1 MPTIDQLILTP
12 YFQGDPLFPPRLAR
26 SCVAR
31 TRAGKSPLVI
41 LHDGGEEV
49 TRYLESKGYDTEQ
62 PVGLTDEDQIEID
75 RLVRGENRRL
85 TAMLND
91 EGVAATGMMPDD
103 RGIMAL
109 EDDGVR
115 MLRIERIANLVS
127 TKVHVVLGSS
137 FSRGLAVPKQI
148 ATEALC
154 LAVHD
159 VVSSGMCVRLVQRPR
174 ERADRIREV
183 SVADLAQI

>member
-31 TRAGKSPLVI
+31 TRAGKNPLVI

-49 TRYLESKGYDTEQ
+49 TRFLESKGYDTEQ
-62 PVGLTDEDQIEID
+62 PVGLTDEDHIEID
-75 RLVRGENRRL
+75 RLVRGENRRI

-109 EDDGVR
+109 ADGGVR
-115 MLRIERIANLVS
+115 VLRIERIANLVS
-127 TKVHVVLGSS
+127 TKVHVVIGNS

-154 LAVHD
+154 LAVED
-159 VVSSGMCVRLVQRPR
+159 VISSGMCLRLVQRAQPR
-174 ERADRIREV
+174 SDRIRELT
-183 SVADLAQI
+183 VADLVDI